1 MINYDMIVKL
11 AASMKKEYAGFS
23 PEMIIRMEGPQVLRY
38 SMGNHPGALKG
49 FIQKN
54 NRCCTVVVN
63 ADLPGDIQNKILFHE
78 LGHFKLGHTSD
89 TRVCF
94 LPDTSFSYRRDV
106 TKAARLENEANFFA
120 AEYMLDTEETL
131 EVINAY
137 DLASAAGILHVPLEF
152 LDYKL
157 RLLHKTRRLETYS
170 DCFHV
175 RSDCLLKMDTGPVLA
190 G

>member
-11 AASMKKEYAGFS
+11 AASMKKEYTGFS

-78 LGHFKLGHTSD
+78 LGHFKLGHT
-89 TRVCF
+89 
-94 LPDTSFSYRRDV
+94 L
-106 TKAARLENEANFFA
+106 FA
-120 AEYMLDTEETL
+120 
-131 EVINAY
+131 I
-137 DLASAAGILHVPLEF
+137 DLVDGGHCVLHCDRAGNGVGGVVGILLGSAEQHEHSVAEKADDCAVIF
-152 LDYKL
+152 LDDRDHFFKILIEHGDKL
-157 RLLHKTRRLETYS
+157 CRGEL
-170 DCFHV
+170 
-175 RSDCLLKMDTGPVLA
+175 G